1 MNKHTA
7 DKVFRL
13 ATLSLIINIVY
24 GIYNIVVGV
33 TSPSWWFLTA
43 GTYYLILSVVR
54 YFVLRV
60 NKNSVENFL
69 KPFTGI
75 MLMVLSIPL
84 AGMVVLASV
93 KDRGTDFH
101 EIAMITIALYT
112 FVKITLASINLAKSR
127 GHMPERIKILRNI
140 SFADAFVS
148 IFSLQRS
155 MLVSFE
161 GMQADEI
168 RIMNIATGSA
178 VCIIVFFLGLNLIR
192 KKKTTLTEN
201 IGR

>member
-1 MNKHTA
+1 MNKTYKMA
-7 DKVFRL
+7 I
-13 ATLSLIINIVY
+13 LSLVINVIY
-24 GIYNIVVGV
+24 GAYNVIMGV
-33 TSPSWWFLTA
+33 ASPSWWFLTA

-54 YFVLRV
+54 YFVLRA
-60 NKNSVENFL
+60 KKDEIKRIL
-69 KPFTGI
+69 KPFTGS

-112 FVKITLASINLAKSR
+112 FTKLTFAIINIVKAKSKT
-127 GHMPERIKILRNI
+127 PERIKILRNI

-161 GMQADEI
+161 GMAANEI

-178 VCIIVFFLGLNLIR
+178 VCVIVFFLGLNLVR
-192 KKKTTLTEN
+192 KKRGSKN
-201 IGR
+201 SK